1 MLPALV
7 DATWLEPRL
16 GAVDVVVVDV
26 RWYLDGRSGRAAYE
40 AGHLPGSL
48 FVDLDA
54 ELSAKGAPTEGRH
67 PLPSPEAF
75 ADVLGRHGIGPQDAV
90 VAYDDTGGGS
100 AARLVWMLR
109 RLGQPAALLDGG
121 LRNWRGPL
129 EFGRGAERPPCAVAP
144 RSWPAAALAGVEE
157 VASLPPG
164 VVLVDA
170 RAPERFRGET
180 EPIDPRPG
188 HIPGA
193 RNLPWAGVLDPSS
206 GRFGSVEMLRDRF
219 AAIGIEAGTP
229 TVASCGSGVSACV
242 LLLAHEHAGLG
253 SARLFVASFSGW
265 SNDPQRPVAVGGDSI
280 GTAG

>member
-16 GAVDVVVVDV
+16 GAAGLLVADV

-40 AGHLPGSL
+40 SGHLPGSV
-48 FVDLDA
+48 FVDLDT
-54 ELSAKGAPTEGRH
+54 ELSVRGAPTEGRH

-75 ADVLGRHGIGPQDAV
+75 ARVLARHGIGPQDTV

-109 RLGQPAALLDGG
+109 QLGQPAALLDGG
-121 LRNWRGPL
+121 LRTWP
-129 EFGRGAERPPCAVAP
+129 GAFEVGGGTERPAGAVAP
-144 RSWPAAALAGVEE
+144 RPWPAAALAGVEE

-193 RNLPWAGVLDPSS
+193 RNLPWTGILDPSS
-206 GRFGSVEMLRDRF
+206 GRFGSVEFLRARF
-219 AAIGIEAGTP
+219 AAIGVEAGTP
-229 TVASCGSGVSACV
+229 MVASCGSGVSACA

-265 SNDPQRPVAVGGDSI
+265 SNDPLRPIALGGDSI